1 MKKSPLKQLTPTV
14 LDNAGMYHKIKKG
27 IPRVLGAVASMLPM
41 GRGFNFLKTPVTNF
55 WRGGTLN
62 FGNIG
67 SKINQSIK
75 STTQKRLNLQ
85 NKVNNLKYP
94 SSMPKDWNKGGSKK
108 TFENLREF
116 GPSRQTI
123 DYIKNY
129 SKDFG
134 PIIKNMKK

>member
-1 MKKSPLKQLTPTV
+1 
-14 LDNAGMYHKIKKG
+14 
-27 IPRVLGAVASMLPM
+27 
-41 GRGFNFLKTPVTNF
+41 
-55 WRGGTLN
+55 
-62 FGNIG
+62 
-67 SKINQSIK
+67 
-75 STTQKRLNLQ
+75 
-85 NKVNNLKYP
+85 
-94 SSMPKDWNKGGSKK
+94 MPKDWNKGGSKK

>member
-1 MKKSPLKQLTPTV
+1 
-14 LDNAGMYHKIKKG
+14 
-27 IPRVLGAVASMLPM
+27 MLPM